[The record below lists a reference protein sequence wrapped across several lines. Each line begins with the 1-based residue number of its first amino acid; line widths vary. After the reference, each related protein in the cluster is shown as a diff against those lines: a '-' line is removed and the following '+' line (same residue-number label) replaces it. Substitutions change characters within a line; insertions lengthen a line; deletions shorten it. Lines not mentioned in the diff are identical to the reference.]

1 MNGMMLIASGYFVNG
16 FTSSIW
22 QRLYKKHF
30 EVDKVFYRGITKA
43 RFFEVGAEYGKA
55 YDAALAYAHAMTEF
69 IRANTTITGP
79 HLAKKIR
86 QVSFKGLTGNI
97 TFDDKGDRP
106 GFMAFIVSV
115 RNGSSKDTAPALVK
129 NVPKGATAQFSR
141 YIFLDN
147 EYDGNQSEV
156 LMQASVEIAA
166 TGKKYG
172 DLQLPNSSF
181 LNRKSYS
188 SRTGMISRD
197 TQEIIEGND
206 RKLRREFVVAPFYCS
221 LGCGGKRVNPED
233 ITIYEHGYC
242 VDQEICQCHLIKD
255 VRPDI
260 TNPNLTMSPAYSGPD
275 CSRVL
280 CIQCKHGLCVQ
291 PEVCSCDPG
300 WKSPGCTEAI
310 CRGGCI
316 HGTCNSPNV
325 CDCNSGYIGTNCHLD
340 IVLIVVPLVIGGIG
354 SISLILLLLLWYKKR
369 LTIRTQLENLDWLV
383 DWNDVVTMPN
393 ATSTISNLSSNNV
406 HIVDSRGHIVHW
418 KSQRCYAKFF
428 NYKEPTDILLDN
440 IKFREEIM
448 YLRKLNHGNI
458 VRFLGLCLTPCVALL
473 LEFVPKG
480 SLQDLLASKNVKITW
495 EIKYS
500 LIREIC
506 QGMHYLHT
514 SDLGVHGELRSSVC
528 LIDNR
533 WTCKIS
539 GFGLS
544 LLRKSK
550 KTNDMIFGIILN
562 EICTNELPFSA
573 ELQYFTQSEVITIL
587 TTYGEE
593 KWQSHDS
600 SLFLPLRPHTPEEML
615 PESSFA
621 QKGIIKLMNNA
632 WNEDSE
638 SRPSFRQAIGELNR
652 INQPKGL
659 VDNLINRV

>member
-86 QVSFKGLTGNI
+86 QVL
-97 TFDDKGDRP
+97 
-106 GFMAFIVSV
+106 
-115 RNGSSKDTAPALVK
+115 SKDLL
-129 NVPKGATAQFSR
+129 TAQFSR

-480 SLQDLLASKNVKITW
+480 SLQDLLA
-495 EIKYS
+495 
-500 LIREIC
+500 R
-506 QGMHYLHT
+506 
-514 SDLGVHGELRSSVC
+514 
-528 LIDNR
+528 
-533 WTCKIS
+533 
-539 GFGLS
+539 FGLS